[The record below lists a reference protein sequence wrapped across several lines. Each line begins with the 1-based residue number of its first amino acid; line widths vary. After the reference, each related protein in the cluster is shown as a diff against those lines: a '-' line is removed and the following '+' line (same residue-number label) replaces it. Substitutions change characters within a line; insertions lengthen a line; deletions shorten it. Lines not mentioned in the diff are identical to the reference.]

1 MYVIYVYETG
11 PRCILIVIT
20 VLKKYNCI
28 HKDIPWHQNQRFYLY
43 LFRFAGFNVW
53 TCFKHMWTLTWTM
66 RGQRWMDHNVHPS
79 SLALRHEYD
88 VCNDY
93 RSNSYWTL
101 CVTVRHFMS
110 NVLRVNNCVLRV
122 RKYKIV
128 VVNVLCRR

>member
-1 MYVIYVYETG
+1 MNLFQTHVNLDMDNAWSAMDG
-11 PRCILIVIT
+11 P
-20 VLKKYNCI
+20 Y
-28 HKDIPWHQNQRFYLY
+28 
-43 LFRFAGFNVW
+43 
-53 TCFKHMWTLTWTM
+53 
-66 RGQRWMDHNVHPS
+66 VHPS
-79 SLALRHEYD
+79 SLALRHEHD

-110 NVLRVNNCVLRV
+110 NVFSVNNCVLRV